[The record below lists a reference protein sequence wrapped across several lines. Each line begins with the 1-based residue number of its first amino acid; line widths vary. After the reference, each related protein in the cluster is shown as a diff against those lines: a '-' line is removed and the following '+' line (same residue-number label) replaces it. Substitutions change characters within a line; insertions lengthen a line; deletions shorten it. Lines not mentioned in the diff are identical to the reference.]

1 MNIPFY
7 QVDAFTKIPF
17 KGNPAAV
24 CIVDDTVTETMM
36 QQIAAENNVSETAFV
51 YRNEEGFQLRW
62 FSPVVEVPLCG
73 HATLATAH
81 VLWEEGI
88 VPKQETITFNT
99 LSGWLSAA
107 QHDGWIALN
116 FPSLLGHQVPLPQE
130 IRDILGVN
138 PVNAMFILNRYLVE
152 LATEAEVRAL
162 TPDFSRLV
170 NHPRIV
176 VTAKGDPG
184 SPFDFISRMFAPC
197 VGINEDP
204 VTGAAHCALA
214 PYWAQQLGKQ
224 SMTAYQASARGGV
237 VKVRQEGDRTV
248 FSGEAVTVI
257 KGTYTL
263 NPSYATATLS
273 N

>member
-24 CIVDDTVTETMM
+24 CIVDDTVTETLM
-36 QQIAAENNVSETAFV
+36 QQIAAENNLSETAFV
-51 YRNEEGFQLRW
+51 CRREESFDLRW
-62 FSPVVEVPLCG
+62 FTPQEEVALCG
-73 HATLATAH
+73 HGTLATAH
-81 VLWEEGI
+81 LLWEQGI
-88 VPKQETITFNT
+88 VPKQQTITFNT
-99 LSGWLSAA
+99 LSGWLSA
-107 QHDGWIALN
+107 QLNNGWVELN
-116 FPSLLGHQVPLPQE
+116 FPSLLGHQVPLPRE
-130 IRDILGVN
+130 IQDILQVN
-138 PVNAMFILNRYLVE
+138 PVNTVFALNRYVIE

-162 TPDFSRLV
+162 TPDFARLA
-170 NHPRIV
+170 NFPRIV
-176 VTAKGDPG
+176 ITAKGDKG
-184 SPFDFISRMFAPC
+184 TEFDFVSRVFAPC
-197 VGINEDP
+197 IGINEDP
-204 VTGAAHCALA
+204 VTGSAHCALA

-237 VKVRQEGDRTV
+237 VKLRQEGERTV